1 MLAVNPGGSK
11 QKITEEMKKGMK
23 NFEKPDHEGV
33 TITWN
38 LVQHNLKCC
47 GVTRS
52 ADWTRSKG
60 LPESCYK
67 DATCEDDDFKKC
79 KSDRSPGDLYPD
91 GCLTKVE
98 DFVKSNTNLVGGIS
112 IGIALFQILGVII
125 ACKIPKDD

>member
-11 QKITEEMKKGMK
+11 EKITEEMKKGMK
-23 NFEKPDHEGV
+23 NFEEPEHEGV

-47 GVTRS
+47 GVTS
-52 ADWTRSKG
+52 STDWTRSKG
-60 LPESCYK
+60 APESCYK
-67 DATCEDDDFKKC
+67 DATCVPDFSSCTRKP
-79 KSDRSPGDLYPD
+79 STDVYED

-98 DFVKSNTNLVGGIS
+98 EFVKSNTNLVGGIA

-125 ACKIPKDD
+125 AWKIPKDA